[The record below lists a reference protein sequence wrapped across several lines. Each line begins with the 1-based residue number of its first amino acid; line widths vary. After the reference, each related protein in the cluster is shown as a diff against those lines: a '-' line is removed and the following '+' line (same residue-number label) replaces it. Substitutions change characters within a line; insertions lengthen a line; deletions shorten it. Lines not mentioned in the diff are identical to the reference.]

1 MKKFN
6 KEIQIAAVAILGV
19 IVLYYGM
26 QFLKGLTISSGSNY
40 YVKFND
46 ISGLSNSC
54 PVYANG
60 YKVGVVE
67 DIIYDYDNQENIVAV
82 LGVNNELHVP
92 QGTKADI
99 VSDFLG
105 NIKLVLKLGDR
116 AAGFMTPGDTIVG
129 GQDQGALAK
138 ATEIIP
144 QVQSLLPKL
153 DSILVSVNTLL
164 ADPAIANSLHNIDQ
178 ITAGECRRDAG
189 QCQQLDAESE
199 RAGSRLYDEQGG
211 QYPAE
216 CGADDGQ
223 AEQQRGYPRT
233 AHA

>member
-153 DSILVSVNTLL
+153 DSILVSV
-164 ADPAIANSLHNIDQ
+164 
-178 ITAGECRRDAG
+178 GECRRDAG